1 MTRDYTIHHAPGHHL
16 TFEDRRIIERVY
28 NRNLRE
34 RRVRRLSQG
43 ALADS
48 LGIPRS
54 TFSREIGRGRV
65 PRPNLSWT
73 NDGRAQ
79 MEFWDYSAQRAQDSV
94 DEGAMNKGCAMRMT
108 TEVAARLRELVRDGR
123 RSPFNAVAI
132 MRTEGFRWVPCARTV
147 YNHIEH
153 GDIGISRSD
162 TPYRRHR
169 RRKGPVVPRRAL
181 TNPGHVSI
189 EDRPGEVESRG
200 EFGHWEMDTI
210 VSGVKGRGGLLVL
223 CERKTRFAILEKLET
238 ISQSEVAR
246 ALKRIIAS
254 GGMKHVRSITTDNG
268 SEFSDRNLM
277 VEALRSSRR
286 TLEIYYTHAYTAW
299 EKGSVENLNR
309 IIRRWYRKG
318 TDFRNVSAAKVDELQ
333 SFINS
338 IPRLATLKGK
348 TANEAFSLAA

>member
-1 MTRDYTIHHAPGHHL
+1 MARDYTIHHVPGHHL
-16 TFEDRRIIERVY
+16 TFEDRRIIERAY
-28 NRNLRE
+28 NKNLRE
-34 RRVRRLSQG
+34 SRARRLSQG

-54 TFSREIGRGRV
+54 TFSREIRRGRV
-65 PRPNLSWT
+65 PRPNL
-73 NDGRAQ
+73 DGRTLR
-79 MEFWDYSAQRAQDSV
+79 EFWDYSAQRAQDSI
-94 DEGAMNKGCAMRMT
+94 DEGAANKGCAMRMT
-108 TEVAARLRELVRDGR
+108 TAVAARIRELVRDGR
-123 RSPFNAVAI
+123 RSPFNAVVI
-132 MRTEGFRWVPCARTV
+132 MRKENDFAWVPCARTV

-169 RRKGPVVPRRAL
+169 RKRVPAVPRRAL
-181 TNPGHVSI
+181 NNPGHASI
-189 EDRPGEVESRG
+189 EDRPDAVESRG
-200 EFGHWEMDTI
+200 EFGHWEMDTV

-223 CERKTRFAILEKLET
+223 CERKTRFAILEKLKT
-238 ISQSEVAR
+238 ISQAEVAR

-254 GGMKHVRSITTDNG
+254 GGMKRVRSITTDNG
-268 SEFSDRNLM
+268 TEFSDRNLM
-277 VEALRSSRR
+277 VDALSASRR

-299 EKGSVENLNR
+299 EKGSVENMNR

-318 TDFRNVSAAKVDELQ
+318 TDFRNVSVSKVRQLQ

-348 TANEAFSLAA
+348 TANEAFRLAV